1 MKAAFYAGNRT
12 INLGECRPVEPGAG
26 QVQIQISHCGVCG
39 TDLHIF
45 HGAMDQ
51 RVRMPA
57 ILGHEMSGTIS
68 ALGAGVEEW
77 ALGDAVTVMPLDP
90 CENCPACKAGHSH
103 ICQHLNFMGIDSPGA
118 FQSFWT
124 VPAKTLLR
132 LPASLSLQHGA
143 LIEPLA
149 VACHDVR
156 LGGIQPGE
164 NVVVIGGGPIGML
177 VALVAQHAGGKVIVS
192 EVNPFRV
199 ELASKMGLE
208 VVNPKAVDLV
218 ALVNERTGGAGADA
232 VFEVSGSQGGAEVM
246 TDLLRTRGRI
256 IVVAI
261 FAQKPNIDLFR
272 FFWRELRLLGAR
284 VYERQDFAQAIEIAA
299 AGALPLDQLITE
311 VAPLEHL
318 GEGFEKMTGGGA
330 CMKILMDCQA

>member
-1 MKAAFYAGNRT
+1 MKAAFYAGDRT
-12 INLGECRPVEPGAG
+12 ITLGECVPVEPQAG

-45 HGAMDQ
+45 HGAMDK
-51 RVRMPA
+51 RVKVPA
-57 ILGHEMSGTIS
+57 VLGHEMSGTIS
-68 ALGAGVEEW
+68 ALGSGVADW

-90 CENCPACKAGHSH
+90 CGNCAACHAGHSH
-103 ICQHLNFMGIDSPGA
+103 ICQNLNFMGIDSPGA
-118 FQSFWT
+118 FQSHWT

-132 LPASLSLQHGA
+132 LPPNLSLTRGA

-156 LGGIQPGE
+156 LGAIQPGE

-192 EVNPFRV
+192 EINPFRV
-199 ELASKMGLE
+199 EMAGQLGLE
-208 VVNPKAVDLV
+208 VVNPKEVNLVDM
-218 ALVNERTGGAGADA
+218 VNERTNGAGADA
-232 VFEVSGSQGGAEVM
+232 VFEVSGSQAGADVM

-261 FAQKPNIDLFR
+261 FAHKPNIDLFR

-284 VYERQDFAQAIEIAA
+284 VYEREDFARAIEIAA
-299 AGALPLDQLITE
+299 AGDLPLDQLITE
-311 VAPLEHL
+311 VTSLDHL
-318 GEGFEKMTGGGA
+318 GEGFEKMDGGGA